1 MSFDF
6 SIQFFF
12 SFISDLHIFVNI
24 IEKEYQDPMYQSKY
38 AGKCYSIYVLEET
51 ESLAVGGFYAASIAY
66 DLGKLTHLEQ
76 YGIDIEKI

>member
-1 MSFDF
+1 
-6 SIQFFF
+6 
-12 SFISDLHIFVNI
+12 
-24 IEKEYQDPMYQSKY
+24 MYQKKY